1 MIERED
7 AISDYTRLPAKRLPS
22 NTCVECVPRWHA
34 IWLRRVGTRYI
45 NEAVIA
51 SEAKQSGHLTTR
63 GLTPTE
69 AGRIFYNR
77 AKRSIEEAD
86 GAELTARVAAA
97 TLSGRLRV
105 QATVAFGRLH
115 VIPRCRLS
123 WRNIPLSTSI
133 SSSMTGTLTW
143 SKPASTSGCA
153 RVTSSIRH

>member
-22 NTCVECVPRWHA
+22 NTCGECVPRWHA

-51 SEAKQSGHLTTR
+51 SEAKR
-63 GLTPTE
+63 
-69 AGRIFYNR
+69 
-77 AKRSIEEAD
+77 KRPIEEAD
-86 GAELTARVAAA
+86 GAELAARGAAA
-97 TLSGRLRV
+97 TLSGPPARSGDRGFR
-105 QATVAFGRLH
+105 ASAHHTAF
-115 VIPRCRLS
+115 CRLS

-143 SKPASTSGCA
+143 SKPASTSGCVGQLVNSALTA
-153 RVTSSIRH
+153 RKIAQAKGV

>member
-22 NTCVECVPRWHA
+22 NTCGECVPRWHA

-51 SEAKQSGHLTTR
+51 SEAKR
-63 GLTPTE
+63 
-69 AGRIFYNR
+69 
-77 AKRSIEEAD
+77 KRPIEEAD
-86 GAELTARVAAA
+86 GAELAARGAAA

-115 VIPRCRLS
+115 IIPRS
-123 WRNIPLSTSI
+123 AGFPGATSR
-133 SSSMTGTLTW
+133 SRRRYR
-143 SKPASTSGCA
+143 P
-153 RVTSSIRH
+153 R